1 MDKGAKM
8 GGWRRVG
15 GIDVCYFFFRE
26 VIEWEQWG
34 EKNSSRGD

>member
-1 MDKGAKM
+1 MGKGEKM
-8 GGWRRVG
+8 GGWEG
-15 GIDVCYFFFRE
+15 GNGGCYFRE

>member
-1 MDKGAKM
+1 MGKGAKM
-8 GGWRRVG
+8 GGPG
-15 GIDVCYFFFRE
+15 GPVVCYFRE